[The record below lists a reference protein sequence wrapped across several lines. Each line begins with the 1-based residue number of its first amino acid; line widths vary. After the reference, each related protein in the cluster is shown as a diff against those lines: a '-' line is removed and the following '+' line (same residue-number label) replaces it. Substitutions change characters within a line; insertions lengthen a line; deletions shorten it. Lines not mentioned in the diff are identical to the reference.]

1 MKGLKDMELIIAACV
16 IVLTMVYLIWYE
28 HNNDTQKT
36 TDNVVKNE
44 EQSSKTEDVKVTD
57 NNKNN
62 IQQETDD
69 KKNASIN
76 IKYEDYRVNKDKMKE
91 MLIKAASNLSWSRMF
106 SSSDKLSF
114 VSEFTGRFAIGK
126 INILFEENECSV
138 DCYNDTTEKN
148 ELNIKALIIE
158 LEAIYEGK
166 ENGIGNAVLSD
177 YNKKNS
183 KFGSFLSLVIIVT
196 TVCFFISEGSMPSCS
211 RIFSYIIPQSYEAE
225 IEGCISAI
233 EDSATWSVR
242 NIRLLS
248 INNDGERNYM
258 IFKVDV
264 QNGFGAWKNNVRCR
278 CYPIKMNDGE
288 WYGAILND

>member
-1 MKGLKDMELIIAACV
+1 MKGLKDMELIFAACAG
-16 IVLTMVYLIWYE
+16 VLTMVYLIWYE

-69 KKNASIN
+69 KKNASVN

-106 SSSDKLSF
+106 GSSDKLSF

-196 TVCFFISEGSMPSCS
+196 TVCFFISEGSIPSCS
-211 RIFSYIIPQSYEAE
+211 TNFLNSNNSDTLTCDKAIAIVLDE
-225 IEGCISAI
+225 I
-233 EDSATWSVR
+233 VP
-242 NIRLLS
+242 
-248 INNDGERNYM
+248 
-258 IFKVDV
+258 
-264 QNGFGAWKNNVRCR
+264 RCR
-278 CYPIKMNDGE
+278 AAMREKIQYGRIITPDLFPVGMRLHAGYSISSSYGE
-288 WYGAILND
+288 ECFKKYNSILENYCPRSLW

>member
-1 MKGLKDMELIIAACV
+1 MKGLKDMELIFAACAG
-16 IVLTMVYLIWYE
+16 VLTMVYLIWYE

-62 IQQETDD
+62 IQQEADD
-69 KKNASIN
+69 KKNASVN
-76 IKYEDYRVNKDKMKE
+76 IKYEDYKVSKDKMKE

-114 VSEFTGRFAIGK
+114 ISEFTGRFAIGK

-158 LEAIYEGK
+158 LEAIHEGK

-183 KFGSFLSLVIIVT
+183 KIGSAIVMIIIA
-196 TVCFFISEGSMPSCS
+196 VCFFMSDWSIPSCS
-211 RIFSYIIPQSYEAE
+211 RIFSYIACP
-225 IEGCISAI
+225 GCEDAI
-233 EDSATWSVR
+233 GSCFYATERAASWSVK
-242 NIRLLS
+242 NLELLDIS
-248 INNDGERNYM
+248 LDNRKPTAVILQGD
-258 IFKVDV
+258 F
-264 QNGFGAWKNNVRCR
+264 QNGFGAWKQNQKVYCVPSKRE
-278 CYPIKMNDGE
+278 DGS
-288 WYGAILND
+288 WVGVVVDIF

>member
-16 IVLTMVYLIWYE
+16 IVFVILYLIFAKDEEYP
-28 HNNDTQKT
+28 QKT
-36 TDNVVKNE
+36 ANSAEKNK

-69 KKNASIN
+69 KKNASVN
-76 IKYEDYRVNKDKMKE
+76 IKYEDYRVSKDKMKE
-91 MLIKAASNLSWSRMF
+91 ILIKAASNLSWSRMF

-196 TVCFFISEGSMPSCS
+196 TVCFFMSDWSIPSCS
-211 RIFSYIIPQSYEAE
+211 TNFLNSNNSDTLTCDKTIAIVLDE
-225 IEGCISAI
+225 I
-233 EDSATWSVR
+233 VP
-242 NIRLLS
+242 
-248 INNDGERNYM
+248 
-258 IFKVDV
+258 
-264 QNGFGAWKNNVRCR
+264 RCR
-278 CYPIKMNDGE
+278 AAMREKIQYGRIITPDLFLGGMRLRAWYFISLYGEECIKKYNS
-288 WYGAILND
+288 ILENYCPRSLW